1 ATAAMSNQ
9 PPDEPANQVVQDL
22 LVQNRELQVAN
33 QRLRLQLE
41 ERVAPD
47 PAEDPRVARQ
57 EAEIRRLRSEVQA
70 MRAQLEA
77 SLAERNALVAAIQR
91 TVDRLSRK

>member
-1 ATAAMSNQ
+1 MSNQ

-22 LVQNRELQVAN
+22 LARIREILVEN
-33 QRLRLQLE
+33 QRLRL
-41 ERVAPD
+41 ERDERALPEQ
-47 PAEDPRVARQ
+47 AEDPRVAPL
-57 EAEIRRLRSEVQA
+57 EAEIRRLRTEVQA

-77 SLAERNALVAAIQR
+77 GLAERDALVAAIQR